1 MSKRLLSLLLM
12 LVLLLCA
19 AAGLG
24 EQTLGL
30 TAARINALRKLAGD
44 AGTPWSEDA
53 RPTPDMNALQM
64 WQWTDWFLSSKVRS
78 LLGTIQDYDQLN
90 NSLAPET
97 EEVQWK
103 LLQMENTLSRFEA
116 LLEEDRL
123 AILNG
128 ISLCQSD
135 GASEADRQNAV
146 SLILEAE
153 SEIKQIRETICGNYG
168 TYLAQANEC
177 SSMLDN
183 QSGSLL
189 EAHKDELAAAAGS
202 LESDEKGANAGF
214 DISVISTHQF
224 RIRVLGSDKAP
235 IAGAQVTVTNQLNTA
250 KTKTLATDANG
261 NAVFWVSDLGADEKD
276 ELRLN
281 LRITADDWRT
291 REVKTLKLHAGETSS
306 FYMEKND
313 GKPYLVMG
321 CFNGRDILSEKNT
334 FYCTEANTAKHTF
347 SVKLSCA
354 ADGMLQLCCLSDET
368 ETVAASESFKNT
380 DSDRTE
386 FEFQDTWLS
395 KLLPGTKVY
404 FKIITEDSREYVF
417 DTQMLIQ
424 KAVVE
429 EPFLSS
435 DSTLFKLFGSVGGF
449 GFDIPEGIPFVGGSR
464 LAVNVPGINT
474 KLMIL
479 PSGRAMFAWGNDLA
493 QEQLGWE
500 SQDAQDQ
507 ANAAKEFEAKGAA
520 DRLLAQA
527 GAYRKINTTTEPQM
541 LGSYGAS
548 VSPFVS
554 LQGLYRTSDQSL
566 EMEGDIGATMAFEGG
581 FTQTFAMG
589 PVPFFAGV
597 DFSMGAGFG
606 LDASV
611 DMKMEIVNGALKP
624 LEAPSI
630 DYGSGS
636 PVSIRL
642 EMVSTIGMGQRD
654 VASVALRGYGC
665 INPVVSFVKSGVS
678 ADAALGMGM
687 NVTVRQM
694 FLKWKS
700 TIWEGKLNL
709 PQNSAMT
716 LSAPSDGTYQ
726 HFDSTGADMPKPP
739 TENSITGSS
748 GVEPTEKQQVF
759 SQIDS
764 ATGNFQYAVIGDQ
777 TYLFWI
783 QPGAATGWNKVG
795 ARLMWCNLNDTS
807 KIGEVTWKENN
818 SIPNA
823 NNGENGST
831 TKRKAY
837 ADYDFAVEV
846 SRGVN
851 NQGSSFCAL
860 TILSGM
866 FTTGTGSGTSPEAPD
881 ESVLT
886 TVLMEQRADKGLNI
900 VFYQEHTRVFRKE
913 DYAVMPEV
921 FLTAEGD
928 DISSAC
934 IVSTCTSSDSQRD
947 IYGQVIYNEKTDLDG
962 LMELGNTSFKDGY
975 SIARYHVGMPSTAA
989 NVNIYSL
996 NEAGELSRLSYR
1008 GTKTSQ
1014 DLLARGD
1021 IINFRVYSQLE
1032 GSTAKDRLFYLER
1045 AKLEDGKYI
1054 HRLKCAAVNVNSPAA
1069 STVITDYDVEI
1080 SADSFDIVRFGS
1092 GVYLYWTECST
1103 PTNSAEAG
1111 TKEKYLVRCL
1121 RYDPGTDTVC
1131 GPFSLVE
1138 LTESPNSIK
1147 LQDGGTGYYSVDL
1160 QNSPGSY
1167 LRQSFSRFTY
1177 TLASAAELT
1186 AAVPT
1191 NPSVCAG
1198 DYAEIVFS
1206 VKNTGN
1212 VPLSGF
1218 KVKISNDSEVLQTLD
1233 IDCTDPKN
1241 NSNTIGTR
1249 VMNGAYAVSRISGI
1263 YDSLNHDSWEIVQ
1276 TNANG
1281 STTLRPVQTS
1291 LLMPGDTHSYTARVL
1306 VPTDWAG
1313 NKSLTATIDSV
1324 EGDAALN
1331 GEVKNGVL
1339 LLKGVP
1345 QAQGDTNMISRP
1357 GTGVQELNTDVHD
1370 LALRARIFRM
1380 NGEDYVHVSIRNLSG
1395 NTASSVT
1402 PILTSSYRGKN
1413 LFTHQFVKSM
1423 GDDFGYSMD
1432 IPLRTLTKGQSRQE
1446 LDLYVSAN
1454 GNYDEFAISD
1464 NHVRLLLT
1472 TQLCIVEQPESIP
1485 ASVGKE
1491 AVFSVKAAGG
1501 DKPYRYQWQ
1510 RMIGTDRW
1518 ENIPG
1523 AKEDIYRIESVKAD
1537 QNGLTVRCV
1546 VTDGFGDSVTSESAT
1561 LTLLPQTG
1569 DSSQLTLWLLLA
1581 MASAAVLAMAYCRRR
1596 SRG

>member
-1 MSKRLLSLLLM
+1 MNKWLLSVLLL
-12 LVLLLCA
+12 LALLLCA
-19 AAGLG
+19 ASGLG
-24 EQTLGL
+24 EQTPGL
-30 TAARINALRKLAGD
+30 TAARINALQKLAGD
-44 AGTPWSEDA
+44 AGTPWNEGT

-78 LLGTIQDYDQLN
+78 LLGAIQDDAQLN

-116 LLEEDRL
+116 LLEEERL

-128 ISLCQSD
+128 ISLCQS
-135 GASEADRQNAV
+135 GGVSEADRQNAV
-146 SLILEAE
+146 SRILEAE

-168 TYLAQANEC
+168 TYLAQVNEC
-177 SSMLDN
+177 S
-183 QSGSLL
+183 SLL
-189 EAHKDELAAAAGS
+189 EAHKDKLAAAAGS
-202 LESDEKGANAGF
+202 LESAEKGANAGF

-224 RIRVLGSDKAP
+224 RIRVLGTDKAP

-250 KTKTLATDANG
+250 KTKTLTTDADG
-261 NAVFWVSDLGADEKD
+261 NAVFWVSDMGADEKD
-276 ELRLN
+276 EMRLK
-281 LRITADDWRT
+281 LRITASGYRT
-291 REVKTLKLHAGETSS
+291 QEVKTLKLYGGDTVP

-313 GKPYLVMG
+313 GKPYLIMG
-321 CFNGRDILSEKNT
+321 GFNGSDILREKKT
-334 FYCTEANTAKHTF
+334 FYYTAKNDVTHAF
-347 SVKLSCA
+347 AVKLSSS
-354 ADGMLQLCCLSDET
+354 ADGTLSLCSLSDGSTT
-368 ETVAASESFKNT
+368 ETVIASKAFTAS
-380 DSDRTE
+380 DSDKTE
-386 FEFQDTWLS
+386 FEFKDTWLR

-404 FKIITEDSREYVF
+404 FKIVTKDSQEYVF
-417 DTQMLIQ
+417 DTQLDIQ

-435 DSTLFKLFGSVGGF
+435 DSTLFKLFGSAGGF

-464 LAVNVPGINT
+464 LAVNVPGINK

-527 GAYRKINTTTEPQM
+527 GAYRAINTTTEPQM
-541 LGSYGAS
+541 LGSYSAS

-581 FTQTFAMG
+581 FTESFAMG
-589 PVPFFAGV
+589 PVPFFAGA

-642 EMVSTIGMGQRD
+642 EMGSTIGMSLQD
-654 VASVALRGYGC
+654 EASVALRGYGC

-678 ADAALGMGM
+678 ADATLGMGM

-700 TIWEGKLNL
+700 TIWEGKLDL
-709 PQNSAMT
+709 PQNSAMA
-716 LSAPSDGTYQ
+716 LNVPAAEEYK
-726 HFDSTGADMPKPP
+726 HFDNTGAREPMPPA
-739 TENSITGSS
+739 TNSITYGSS
-748 GVEPTEKQQVF
+748 GVEPIETKRLF
-759 SQIDS
+759 SQLDS
-764 ATGNFQYAVIGDQ
+764 AAGDFQYAVIGGQ

-783 QPGAATGWNKVG
+783 QPGLSKAQ
-795 ARLMWCNLNDTS
+795 ARLMWYNLNNG
-807 KIGEVTWKENN
+807 KNGEVKWLNKNTIDQRNE
-818 SIPNA
+818 I
-823 NNGENGST
+823 
-831 TKRKAY
+831 KRESL

-846 SRGVN
+846 SRGLN
-851 NQGSSFCAL
+851 NQASSFCAL
-860 TILSGM
+860 TILSGK
-866 FTTGTGSGTSPEAPD
+866 FFGTGSGTSAEAPD
-881 ESVLT
+881 QSILT
-886 TVLMEQRADKGLNI
+886 TVLMKQNDRTKGLEI
-900 VFYQEHTRVFRKE
+900 VCYQEHGRVFWK
-913 DYAVMPEV
+913 DNYAVMPEV
-921 FLTAEGD
+921 FLTAVGESTQSVYM
-928 DISSAC
+928 I
-934 IVSTCTSSDSQRD
+934 STCSSSDDQRN
-947 IYGQVIYNEKTDLDG
+947 IYGQVIYNETTGLDG
-962 LMELGNTSFKDGY
+962 CISFDPGAFRDGY
-975 SIARYHVGMPSTAA
+975 SIARYHVGIPGATGTFADEK
-989 NVNIYSL
+989 VNIYSL
-996 NEAGELSRLSYR
+996 NQNGELSRLSYR
-1008 GTKTSQ
+1008 VSKPNR

-1032 GSTAKDRLFYLER
+1032 GNTAKDRLFYLER
-1045 AKLEDGKYI
+1045 VKLEDGNYI
-1054 HRLKCAAVNVNSPAA
+1054 HRLKCATVNVNSPAA
-1069 STVITDYDVEI
+1069 SPVITDYDVEI
-1080 SADSFDIVRFGS
+1080 SADRFDIVRFGS

-1138 LTESPNSIK
+1138 LKESPDSIK

-1160 QNSPGSY
+1160 QNSLGSY
-1167 LRQSFSRFTY
+1167 LRQSFSQFTY
-1177 TLASAAELT
+1177 KLVSTAELT

-1212 VPLSGF
+1212 VPLSGLN
-1218 KVKISNDSEVLQTLD
+1218 VKIKNGGKEIQTLH
-1233 IDCTDPKN
+1233 IDCANLAN
-1241 NSNTIGTR
+1241 NSSAVNSANGVK
-1249 VMNGAYAVSRISGI
+1249 VMNGAYTVSRISGM
-1263 YDSLNHDSWEIVQ
+1263 YDALNHDSWEITR

-1281 STTLRPVQTS
+1281 ITTLRPVQAAM
-1291 LLMPGDTHSYTARVL
+1291 LMPGDTHCYTAKLL

-1313 NKSLTATIDSV
+1313 DKNLTAEIDSV
-1324 EGDAALN
+1324 EGDIAVN
-1331 GEVKNGVL
+1331 GAVENGVL
-1339 LLKGVP
+1339 MLTGVP
-1345 QAQGDTNMISRP
+1345 QNDANDSIMISRP
-1357 GTGVQELNTDVHD
+1357 GKDVQLLDTDVHD
-1370 LALRARIFRM
+1370 LSLNARIFKL

-1454 GNYDEFAISD
+1454 GNYDEFVISD

-1510 RMIGTDRW
+1510 RMTGTDRW

-1523 AKEDIYRIESVKAD
+1523 AKEDTYRIESVKAD

-1546 VTDGFGDSVTSESAT
+1546 VTDQFGDYVTSDSAT
-1561 LTLLPQTG
+1561 LYILPQTG
-1569 DSSQLTLWLLLA
+1569 DSSQMTLWLLLA
-1581 MASAAVLAMAYCRRR
+1581 ITSAAVLAAVYCRRR
-1596 SRG
+1596 RR